1 MRTATIRTYLFDG
14 GRLRLFGVEPTGP
27 PDGGPA
33 LVALIG
39 RAAGARV
46 ADTQVDTPKL
56 RIFRRIGGDGPA
68 EAIFDGHLAGSC
80 SRARRG
86 GWSCS
91 TPQQSRV
98 LGLPEALTAKG
109 STEGQQLGPCCV
121 GLVAGHRAGTSTDRK
136 ASPALPVEK
145 RYARGKDSRRAQRRQ
160 AVWMQRS
167 RLGATCART
176 ARERGGASPTGRRGW
191 VIHTKL
197 GRL

>member
-136 ASPALPVEK
+136 ASPLYPL
-145 RYARGKDSRRAQRRQ
+145 RAGTEASGCVDAAQPLGSDVRAHGPGEGRRQ
-160 AVWMQRS
+160 PH
-167 RLGATCART
+167 GAA
-176 ARERGGASPTGRRGW
+176 W
-191 VIHTKL
+191 VGDPHKAWSAL
-197 GRL
+197 MNCKD